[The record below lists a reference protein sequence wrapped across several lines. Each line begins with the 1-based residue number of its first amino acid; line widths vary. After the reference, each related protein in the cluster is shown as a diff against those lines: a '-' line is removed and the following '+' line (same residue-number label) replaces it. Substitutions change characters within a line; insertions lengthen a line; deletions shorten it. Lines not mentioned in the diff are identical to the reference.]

1 MPPDFEGDY
10 MKKVISA
17 ILLLA
22 ILSLSFTSCTCCM
35 SDDEKQKTL
44 ENVGAAEPIVKEYV
58 DKNYS
63 GASIKNSE
71 CVTYTSYYNVFPST
85 YASNYVK
92 TRVQYNFKEFDILT
106 DVTSGESY
114 DNFNQDELIDSIE
127 SRVMSVIDVDTP
139 NSIEIKF
146 APKAVDSEI
155 EDEIWYY
162 TDNKIKSIDDLL
174 GENEYNLYVVF
185 KYTDSSMD
193 FESIDASPFF
203 NDDSL
208 SNIELAFVNYRSADR
223 FSDDELVFSADD
235 RLSDILSTQ
244 DSMYK
249 MSGVK
254 IASQIESPSYDD
266 STDTAEN
273 EVTFEENYYHYK
285 SETVHGVEFV
295 WNDEYYEVDF
305 SEIPCEPVVT
315 TEYYSG
321 AELYAIDGTAI
332 KLECE
337 KITDKELEY
346 DNDIYM
352 YFDKSLYKK
361 LVVVNKDNETD
372 LWNLELKRYDR
383 IYRYELLRE
392 DNHTITLG
400 FYEMRE
406 YENRE

>member
-1 MPPDFEGDY
+1 M
-10 MKKVISA
+10 
-17 ILLLA
+17 
-22 ILSLSFTSCTCCM
+22 
-35 SDDEKQKTL
+35 
-44 ENVGAAEPIVKEYV
+44 
-58 DKNYS
+58 
-63 GASIKNSE
+63 
-71 CVTYTSYYNVFPST
+71 
-85 YASNYVK
+85 
-92 TRVQYNFKEFDILT
+92 T

-114 DNFNQDELIDSIE
+114 DNFNRDELIDSIE

-193 FESIDASPFF
+193 FESIDARSFF

-254 IASQIESPSYDD
+254 
-266 STDTAEN
+266 
-273 EVTFEENYYHYK
+273 
-285 SETVHGVEFV
+285 
-295 WNDEYYEVDF
+295 
-305 SEIPCEPVVT
+305 
-315 TEYYSG
+315 
-321 AELYAIDGTAI
+321 
-332 KLECE
+332 
-337 KITDKELEY
+337 
-346 DNDIYM
+346 
-352 YFDKSLYKK
+352 
-361 LVVVNKDNETD
+361 
-372 LWNLELKRYDR
+372 
-383 IYRYELLRE
+383 
-392 DNHTITLG
+392 
-400 FYEMRE
+400 
-406 YENRE
+406 